1 MRILMIGAGAIGG
14 IVGGRLA
21 HAGKDV
27 SFVDVDQEQVRAIR
41 QAGLHVDVPDGAFH
55 VRPAAF
61 LPNEVAGG
69 FDYAFIAV
77 RVFNMASALDVVK
90 PLLNPGASLVS
101 LQNGL
106 TLPLLEK
113 PVGPDH
119 AVGTMIRM
127 KSRRIAPGKVR
138 TVQRGHLY
146 VGHLH
151 GRTTPQLR
159 AVHSLLNEVI
169 PTEIIDN
176 IFGGLWSKLTY
187 TCLGMIT
194 SLADA
199 PLNSILQDETS
210 GRMCAEFLG
219 EIIAVGNALG
229 ARFEPLVEYDPRDF
243 DPRHSYA
250 QRLAAL
256 HSIARQSRSE
266 DQRGGV
272 ERFKKGIKT
281 EIDFTVGH
289 VVQEGK
295 KAGIPTPIC
304 AAVLRLIHEIE
315 AGRRPLQTK
324 NYAELVAAA

>member
-1 MRILMIGAGAIGG
+1 MRILMVGAGAIGG
-14 IVGGRLA
+14 VVGGRLA
-21 HAGKDV
+21 RAGKDV
-27 SFVDVDQEQVRAIR
+27 TFVDVDPEQVRAIR
-41 QAGLHVDVPDGAFH
+41 DGGLHVDVPDGAFH
-55 VRPAAF
+55 VTPAAF
-61 LPNEVAGG
+61 LPNEVPGR
-69 FDYAFIAV
+69 FDCAFIAV
-77 RVFNMASALDVVK
+77 RVFDMAGALEMVK
-90 PLLNPGASLVS
+90 PLIKPGASLVS

-113 PVGPDH
+113 LVGSDH
-119 AVGTMIRM
+119 AIGTMIRM

-138 TVQRGHLY
+138 TAQRGHLY

-151 GRTTPQLR
+151 GRTTPQLL
-159 AVHSLLNEVI
+159 AVHALLNEVI
-169 PTEIIDN
+169 PTEITDN

-199 PLNSILQDETS
+199 PLRAILQDETS
-210 GRMCAEFLG
+210 GRVCVEFLG

-243 DPRHSYA
+243 DPIHPFA
-250 QRLAAL
+250 QRLSAL
-256 HSIARQSRSE
+256 HVIARQTRSE

-289 VVQEGK
+289 VVREGK
-295 KAGIPTPIC
+295 GAGVDTPIC
-304 AAVLRLIHEIE
+304 EAVVRFIHEIE
-315 AGRRPLQTK
+315 AGRRPLQAK
-324 NYAELVAAA
+324 NYADLASAV